1 MTTQEHERLKTD
13 GKVWRGWGPYL
24 SERAWGTVREDYS
37 ANGDAWNYFPHD
49 HARARAYRWNEDGL
63 AGISDDEQRL
73 CFSLA
78 LWNGHD
84 PILKERLFGLTN
96 TQGNHGED
104 VKEAYFYLDN
114 TPSHS
119 YMRML
124 YKYPQTAYPYS
135 QLIEENARRTRD
147 DDEFELEDTG
157 IFDDNRYFDVFVE
170 YAKAAPSDI
179 LISIEAVNR
188 GAEAT
193 TLSLLPTLWFR
204 NIWSWTKDAKQ
215 PEMHAINAGTILA
228 NHYILEAS
236 ERKPLGTYRFACENA
251 DRLLFTNNDTNAA
264 RIFNVPNA
272 TPYVKDAFHEYV
284 IHNNTAAVNP
294 EQMGTKACALY
305 QRSVAPGETLRI
317 RLRLTRIDP
326 DQPDTPTDAFGSEFD
341 EIITQRKREADE
353 FYAAIQPPQL
363 PPEQRTI
370 QRQAYAGMLWSK
382 QFYHYIV
389 EQWLEGDPAQ
399 PPPPP
404 ERLHGR
410 NSGWQH
416 IYNNYV
422 LSMPDTWEYP
432 WYAAWDLAFHCIVLA
447 SIDAEFAKH
456 QLLHLMREWFQHPSG
471 QLPAYEWNFGDVNP
485 PIFAFAA
492 MRIYEVER
500 DMRRRLGEQDQSG
513 DHFFLERV
521 FHKLL
526 LNFTWWVN
534 RKDSEGK
541 NIFEGGFLGLDNIG
555 VFDRSKPLPEG
566 KLEQSDG
573 TSWMGM
579 NCLCMMKIALELA
592 RTDQAYED
600 IATKFFEHFMYIAK
614 AMNNLGGGISLWNE
628 QDEFFYDVWHMPDD
642 NDIQLKV
649 RSIVGL
655 IPLLAVE
662 TVESRLIETLPSF
675 KYHLEWFLNHR
686 PDLAQLVAYWHSQ
699 DDNELRLL
707 ALTHGHRMK
716 ALLKRMLD
724 PNEFFSDYG
733 IRSLSKYHAAHP
745 YTLHSDGTAYTID
758 YEPAN
763 SRSGLF
769 GGNSNWRGPVWFP
782 LNYLLI
788 EALRRF
794 HHYYGDDFR
803 VECPTGSGTYLT
815 LGQIAD
821 DLSRRLIRLFER
833 DGAGNRP
840 CNGTNRKL
848 QRDPYWRDYLLFHE
862 FFHGETGAGLGASH
876 QTGWTGLVAT
886 LIEDGPNPAP
896 DGSATLP

>member
-1 MTTQEHERLKTD
+1 MTIQEYDRLNTD
-13 GKVWRGWGPYL
+13 GKAWRAWGPYL

-49 HARARAYRWNEDGL
+49 HARSRAYRWNEDGL
-63 AGISDDEQRL
+63 AGISDDEQRI
-73 CFSLA
+73 CFALA
-78 LWNGHD
+78 LWNGQD
-84 PILKERLFGLTN
+84 SILKERLFGLTN
-96 TQGNHGED
+96 SQGNHGED
-104 VKEAYFYLDN
+104 VKEAYFFLDN

-124 YKYPQTAYPYS
+124 YKYPQAAYPYS

-170 YAKAAPSDI
+170 YAKASPYDI
-179 LISIEAVNR
+179 LITIEAANR
-188 GAEAT
+188 GPEAAP
-193 TLSLLPTLWFR
+193 LYLLPSLWFR
-204 NIWSWTKDAKQ
+204 NLWSWTKDAKQ
-215 PEMHAINAGTILA
+215 PEMHAVNAETILA
-228 NHYILEAS
+228 NHYILGPSQPE
-236 ERKPLGTYRFACENA
+236 PLGTYRFVCENA
-251 DRLLFTNNDTNAA
+251 DRLLFTNNDTNSE
-264 RIFNVPNA
+264 RLYGVPNA
-272 TPYVKDAFHEYV
+272 TPYVKDAFDQYL
-284 IHNNTAAVNP
+284 IHNKTAAANP
-294 EQMGTKACALY
+294 EQMGTKAGALY
-305 QRSVAPGETLRI
+305 QRTIAPGETVRI
-317 RLRLTRIDP
+317 RLRLTRVDP
-326 DQPDTPTDAFGSEFD
+326 AHPDPGGEAFGTEFD
-341 EIITQRKREADE
+341 RIIAQRRQEADE
-353 FYAAIQPPQL
+353 FYTAIQPEHL
-363 PPEQRTI
+363 TPEQRAI

-416 IYNNYV
+416 IYNECV
-422 LSMPDTWEYP
+422 ISMPDTWEYP

-447 SIDAEFAKH
+447 SIDPGLAKH
-456 QLLHLMREWFQHPSG
+456 QLRFLMREWFQHPSG
-471 QLPAYEWNFGDVNP
+471 QLPAYEWNFSDVNP

-492 MRIYEVER
+492 MRIYEIER
-500 DMRRRLGEQDQSG
+500 EQRRRLGGQDQPG
-513 DHFFLERV
+513 DLMFLERI
-521 FHKLL
+521 FQKLL
-526 LNFTWWVN
+526 INFTWWVN
-534 RKDSEGK
+534 RKDSEG
-541 NIFEGGFLGLDNIG
+541 NNVFEGGFLGLDNIG

-566 KLEQSDG
+566 KLEQSDS

-579 NCLCMMKIALELA
+579 YCLSMMKIALELA
-592 RTDQAYED
+592 RNDKVYED

-614 AMNNLGGGISLWNE
+614 AMNNLGDDGISLWNE
-628 QDEFFYDVWHMPDD
+628 QDEFFYDVWHMPNDE
-642 NDIQLKV
+642 DIQLKV

-662 TVESRLIETLPSF
+662 VVESRLINTLPSF
-675 KYHLEWFLNHR
+675 KYHLEWFLNYR
-686 PDLAQLVAYWHSQ
+686 PDLAQLVAYWHGQ
-699 DDNELRLL
+699 EGDEYRLL

-724 PNEFFSDYG
+724 PDEFLSDYG

-745 YTLHSDGTAYTID
+745 YTLRSDGTSYTID

-794 HHYYGDDFR
+794 HHYYSDDFT

-821 DLSRRLIRLFER
+821 ELSRRLVRLFER
-833 DGAGNRP
+833 DGAGRRP
-840 CNGTNRKL
+840 CYGKSRKL
-848 QRDPYWRDYLLFHE
+848 QNDRYWRDYLLFHE
-862 FFHGETGAGLGASH
+862 YFHGDTGAGLGASH

-886 LIEDGPNPAP
+886 LLDKR
-896 DGSATLP
+896 T